1 MTALYRHKESLN
13 FTCMW
18 CVPCTM
24 HLVFLELANY
34 LGLPQPWRIIYNDN
48 RSIFCLMPCGFLKT
62 CLCLWWGYVLCN
74 LFHVRWCALLTL
86 LDWKLEVRIIT
97 RGQMLHDF
105 LHDFS
110 HTSSIGFI
118 WQCLIWKWQEEN
130 NKHEPKTASSKTASV
145 TWFVTW
151 TVTYI
156 ILHTSSPNT
165 NPGLKRLPFELIYT

>member
-1 MTALYRHKESLN
+1 
-13 FTCMW
+13 
-18 CVPCTM
+18 
-24 HLVFLELANY
+24 
-34 LGLPQPWRIIYNDN
+34 
-48 RSIFCLMPCGFLKT
+48 MPCGFLKT

-97 RGQMLHDF
+97 RVQMLHDF

-110 HTSSIGFI
+110 HTSSVGFI

-165 NPGLKRLPFELIYT
+165 NPGLKRLPFELNKIWLILLDTGCFLHVQFWTTPQPSLPKKKEGKEKMKLLFD